1 MTRALVVAPHPDDEV
16 LGCSSVLLGGDVA
29 VVHVTDGVPPWTPAA
44 EQDDLRRTREVESAR
59 AWDSLS
65 STVEPVRLG
74 FGDLTAWRSV
84 EEVAGA
90 VLAVVGALGDG
101 DVYLPAYQRGHPD
114 HDATYLA
121 TALARHR
128 LGPGRLT
135 WHVYGLYGFDQAR
148 RLRFGWLPPE
158 AYGPVDGRGAEALLQ
173 AKARALRQFESQVWP
188 DSALDL
194 WLRGPVGEQVAPLP
208 EDWAGVPGRLS
219 AAGLPWYY
227 DEELGF
233 GRHGASAVAVEAA
246 FRPVLAGRE
255 TPHGAREARLGQPG
269 RSG

>member
-1 MTRALVVAPHPDDEV
+1 MTRAVVVAPHPDDEV
-16 LGCSSVLLGGDVA
+16 LGCSSVLLGGDVT
-29 VVHVTDGVPPWTPAA
+29 VVHVTDGVPPWTPVA
-44 EQDDLRRTREVESAR
+44 EQDDLRRARQAESAR
-59 AWDSLS
+59 AWESLS
-65 STVEPVRLG
+65 SKVERVGLG

-84 EEVAGA
+84 EEVARA
-90 VLAVVGALGDG
+90 MLAVVGALGDG

-121 TALARHR
+121 AAVASQR

-148 RLRFGWLPPE
+148 RLHFGWLPPE
-158 AYGPVDGRGAEALLQ
+158 AYGPVDERGAEELLL

-194 WLRGPVGEQVAPLP
+194 WLRDPVSEQVAPLP

-219 AAGLPWYY
+219 ASGLPWYS

-233 GRHGASAVAVEAA
+233 GRHGASAAAVEAA
-246 FRPVLAGRE
+246 FRPLLASRE
-255 TPHGAREARLGQPG
+255 TPDGAGEARLGQPG
-269 RSG
+269 RPA